1 MAKTDIRDR
10 KDLEVLMNAFYSKLL
25 LDTTINYI
33 FIDVAKIDIK
43 EHIPVI
49 VDFWETILFQTGTY
63 QKNAI
68 QPHLDLNQKTRFKA
82 GHFKTWLSHFEE
94 TVDQLFEGETATRAK
109 QRANSIATIMQI
121 KLKTGQ

>member
-25 LDTTINYI
+25 QDTTINYI

-68 QPHLDLNQKTRFKA
+68 QPHLDLNQKTRFKT

-121 KLKTGQ
+121 KLKTSQ

>member
-25 LDTTINYI
+25 QDTTINYI

-68 QPHLDLNQKTRFKA
+68 QPHLDLNQKTPFKA
-82 GHFKTWLSHFEE
+82 AHFKTWLSHFEE
-94 TVDQLFEGETATRAK
+94 TVD
-109 QRANSIATIMQI
+109 
-121 KLKTGQ
+121 

>member
-25 LDTTINYI
+25 QDTTINYI

-68 QPHLDLNQKTRFKA
+68 QPHLDLNQKTPFKA
-82 GHFKTWLSHFEE
+82 AHFKTWLSHFEE

>member
-25 LDTTINYI
+25 QDTTINYI

-82 GHFKTWLSHFEE
+82 AHFKTWLSHFEE

>member
-25 LDTTINYI
+25 QDTTINYI